1 MDTEKVIKNLN
12 QKKIIITSISII
24 SVLVLLIGGYFA
36 LKSVC
41 KQKILTEYKD
51 MFDGLKEIATY
62 EDVDCNPFTQSVTI
76 KNINF
81 KKEIV
86 KEDFKDTSLFIKE
99 LVISNVKEDKELQT
113 IVSASLYLKG
123 VKIKD
128 KNETLEGDALY
139 QFAYDKDKS
148 KLDIKFYSDAYKKFA
163 LELDFSFGNVS
174 KELIKEL
181 INNEDKKNIDVN
193 KYMPFFLGITI
204 DKIYIKYQDKGYTQY
219 ILEQIAKEQGLSV
232 EEYKK
237 MVIEN
242 IDEGLKKTKTELGR
256 KLLEKFKA
264 LVEGKDKTVIIE
276 ITKKSGANTSFS
288 TLMMAFMGSSEDAVD
303 TILNLF
309 DIKIK

>member
-148 KLDIKFYSDAYKKFA
+148 KLDIKFYSDVYKKFA